1 MHEKVTQ
8 QAHRPSETLAYQHK
22 LFRYRALFCITCS
35 CISLWRSKVRQGRMI
50 IFWIGIK
57 FHYVQLRTPRFGG
70 VIMRMNMHGCI
81 KRKGRLKVFSDGLA
95 VQHGFS
101 TRRV

>member
-1 MHEKVTQ
+1 
-8 QAHRPSETLAYQHK
+8 
-22 LFRYRALFCITCS
+22 
-35 CISLWRSKVRQGRMI
+35 MI

-81 KRKGRLKVFSDGLA
+81 KRKGRLKVFSDGLK
-95 VQHGFS
+95 HCF
-101 TRRV
+101 T